1 MSSRAIFWGRGEE
14 KGARKRVPDL
24 EIEFV
29 GTGVPDGPFCR
40 NFNEMLA
47 NESYVIKHKRDFI

>member
-1 MSSRAIFWGRGEE
+1 MSSRAIFGERRR
-14 KGARKRVPDL
+14 KRARKRVPDL